1 MNIPYWAIILVYV
14 MLGIIAFCIFLISLF
29 NVLLHFMHEEINPPR
44 RVLPIERIRR
54 EQSIIEMIERVNKYE
69 QDQAVEQ
76 IKNSVILINPNETI
90 EIGLPK
96 KSLKHLLLFYFFFYF
111 LFFIIFKSLIY
122 NLSFHFKVFGCTS
135 SMSPHIFTT
144 ILPSCPNSFLT
155 HKIQVTSLNNSLK

>member
-29 NVLLHFMHEEINPPR
+29 NVLLHFMHEEINPQR

-96 KSLKHLLLFYFFFYF
+96 KK
-111 LFFIIFKSLIY
+111 
-122 NLSFHFKVFGCTS
+122 
-135 SMSPHIFTT
+135 P
-144 ILPSCPNSFLT
+144 
-155 HKIQVTSLNNSLK
+155 